1 MEVLSVNINK
11 CGGVRSNGKG
21 EIYDTVIAEQAK
33 NMIIDFL
40 EIEENNVVFVNEINN
55 AEDNFKSF
63 EKLFDKG
70 KYIIYKPSNFET
82 FNDSNHPYG
91 CTVAITKK
99 NSVWEKSRSIDLI
112 ERKNGELSY
121 ANKSVVLMNGDII
134 LVGVHIPY
142 DIHYWDEIIN
152 YFKENLEKRLYIV
165 GDFNVFD
172 EGTNRKLKFDEL
184 KKNGAIDVWLNRG
197 GDNGHITC
205 TTGRRLDYLL
215 SSVIGYS
222 SIRKMSYLDSLR
234 VNGCTDHSGVFFEI
248 ER

>member
-142 DIHYWDEIIN
+142 DIDYWE
-152 YFKENLEKRLYIV
+152 ELS
-165 GDFNVFD
+165 G
-172 EGTNRKLKFDEL
+172 KL
-184 KKNGAIDVWLNRG
+184 
-197 GDNGHITC
+197 
-205 TTGRRLDYLL
+205 
-215 SSVIGYS
+215 
-222 SIRKMSYLDSLR
+222 
-234 VNGCTDHSGVFFEI
+234 
-248 ER
+248 